1 MRMNLDHVAN
11 GHFVLGRGVLCEF
24 DYWPL
29 AVCLQRRYA
38 RCPLLIRFHPVII
51 ILALLRRGFGTSV
64 PFIETTLVYSCSH
77 KKITKFIH
85 KLTNSRELHNHAINK
100 AALIIDIGTGGGGHR
115 GHVPPPPKVFS
126 LCHAHSICPVLQ
138 ISFIK
143 NCAPPIKKSFLRLC
157 R

>member
-1 MRMNLDHVAN
+1 MISRPFFTPRKMRMHMNLDHVAN

-64 PFIETTLVYSCSH
+64 PLILIAMPFHKRSSLYSCTCH
-77 KKITKFIH
+77 MLVIVVYM
-85 KLTNSRELHNHAINK
+85 NCELVNFK
-100 AALIIDIGTGGGGHR
+100 
-115 GHVPPPPKVFS
+115 FS
-126 LCHAHSICPVLQ
+126 LYNYVVSLHALSLTW
-138 ISFIK
+138 
-143 NCAPPIKKSFLRLC
+143 RLVSAVKFPTVI
-157 R
+157 